1 MQKPRKAKPARPPG
15 RPALF
20 TERAAIRTYVDAPVA
35 AALTKAADAGKQ
47 SLSSF
52 VAEILTAWVRRR
64 I

>member
-1 MQKPRKAKPARPPG
+1 MQKPRKAKPG

-35 AALTKAADAGKQ
+35 AALAKAAGKR

-52 VAEILTAWVRRR
+52 VAEILTAWVKRR